1 MSRRAQENLVG
12 FIMLAVFVV
21 MLYLTFGY
29 SARARLVPLPVCIL
43 GIILAVAQ
51 LVWQN
56 LRSVDELRV
65 NFLDVVGRGAIKTP
79 ATAPPGGSEPAQPSS
94 TDVTIGRKPGGE
106 LSAFGIIA
114 ILLGLVF
121 VVGPLPSV
129 FLFTAGYLA
138 FTRHCSPARAV
149 LYAAVCAV
157 VLYGLFGF
165 ALGVQL
171 NRGLLSGFIA
181 GYVDF

>member
-12 FIMLAVFVV
+12 VIVLAVFVV

-29 SARARLVPLPVCIL
+29 SSRARLVPLPVCIL

-51 LVWQN
+51 LIWQN

-65 NFLDVVGRGAIKTP
+65 NFLDVVGSGAIKTP
-79 ATAPPGGSEPAQPSS
+79 ATGPSGGSELAPSAS
-94 TDVTIGRKPGGE
+94 TEVNEERKPGGE
-106 LSAFGIIA
+106 LSA
-114 ILLGLVF
+114 LGLIVIMVVLVF
-121 VVGPLPSV
+121 VIGPLPSV

-138 FTRHCSPARAV
+138 LTRHCSLARAI
-149 LYAAVCAV
+149 LYALVCAV
-157 VLYGLFGF
+157 ILYGLFGF

-171 NRGLLSGFIA
+171 NRGILSGFISNF
-181 GYVDF
+181 VDF

>member
-1 MSRRAQENLVG
+1 MSRRVQENIVG
-12 FIMLAVFVV
+12 VIMLAVFVV

-29 SARARLVPLPVCIL
+29 SSRARLVPLPVCIL
-43 GIILAVAQ
+43 GIILAIAQ

-56 LRSVDELRV
+56 LPAAGELRV
-65 NFLDVVGRGAIKTP
+65 NILDVMGRGAIKSP
-79 ATAPPGGSEPAQPSS
+79 AAAPAGGQP
-94 TDVTIGRKPGGE
+94 TQPQGADLNLPRKLGGE
-106 LSAFGIIA
+106 LSAFGIIV

-121 VVGPLPSV
+121 VAGPLPSV

-138 FTRHCSPARAV
+138 WTRHCSPARAV
-149 LYAAVCAV
+149 LYALACAA

-181 GYVDF
+181 DYVDF

>member
-12 FIMLAVFVV
+12 VIVLAVFVV

-29 SARARLVPLPVCIL
+29 SSRARLVPLPVCIL

-51 LVWQN
+51 LFWQN
-56 LRSVDELRV
+56 LRSADELRV
-65 NFLDVVGRGAIKTP
+65 NILDVVGRGTINTP
-79 ATAPPGGSEPAQPSS
+79 AVGPQGGSASAQPQS
-94 TDVTIGRKPGGE
+94 TEADGGRKPAGE

-114 ILLGLVF
+114 ILLALVF

-138 FTRHCSPARAV
+138 LTRHCSPARAV
-149 LYAAVCAV
+149 LYALVCAAI
-157 VLYGLFGF
+157 LYGLFGF

-171 NRGLLSGFIA
+171 NRGLLSGFISNF
-181 GYVDF
+181 VDF